1 MQFKVAGEGALL
13 DFLTKVYAGKS
24 RTSLK
29 AMLAKRLVS
38 VDGRVT
44 TQFNH
49 ALLPGQTV
57 VVGKRTPLE
66 NVSLNGVAI
75 VYDDDHLVVIE
86 KSAGLLSVPTDTGK
100 ERTAHGVTAGHLKR
114 VNPRSQLFIVHRLDR
129 ETSGL
134 MMFVKQKALQV
145 KLRQNWQ
152 ESILTRS
159 YTVVVE
165 GRLAQDKG
173 TIVSWLKGTDALR
186 TYSSQIE
193 GEGQKAITHYQ
204 VIDASNIYTLV
215 DVTLET
221 GRKNQIRVHMQDLGH
236 SVVGD
241 AKYGAATDP
250 LKRLGLHARELK
262 FTHPVTGRTL
272 AFESPV
278 PKEFT
283 RLVKS

>member
-1 MQFKVAGEGALL
+1 MQFKVSAEVALL
-13 DFLTKVYAGKS
+13 DFLTKAYTGKS

-49 ALLPGQTV
+49 TLTPGQTV

-66 NVSLNGVAI
+66 NVSLNGVTI
-75 VYDDDHLVVIE
+75 IYDDDHLVVIE

-100 ERTAHGVTAGHLKR
+100 ERTAHGIVAGHLKR

-145 KLRQNWQ
+145 QLRQNWQ

-159 YTVVVE
+159 YAVVVE
-165 GRLAQDKG
+165 GRLAQDTGK
-173 TIVSWLKGTDALR
+173 IVSWLKGTDTLR
-186 TYSSQIE
+186 TYSSAVE

-204 VIDASNIYTLV
+204 VVAASSKYTLV
-215 DVTLET
+215 DVNLET

-236 SVVGD
+236 PVVGD
-241 AKYGAATDP
+241 EKYGAATDP

-262 FTHPVTGRTL
+262 FTHPVTGRTM
-272 AFESPV
+272 AFTSPR
-278 PKEFT
+278 PKEFMW
-283 RLVKS
+283 LLKS